1 LPEWSNRLAELALA
15 CAGAF
20 PSEQSLRLRDLR
32 ELLAGAPQPAARPGT
47 SVPDWPTFDAML
59 RAEAWESAA
68 LSLLGEDCGYMLSRG
83 AGGRHIASVILPGR
97 SEESTASGDTAALA
111 LAAALAMALQD
122 APMLFGD
129 LGDTTS
135 PPAMRLN

>member
-1 LPEWSNRLAELALA
+1 MAELALA

-20 PSEQSLRLRDLR
+20 PSEQSARLRDLR
-32 ELLAGAPQPAARPGT
+32 DILAGAPDPAARLG
-47 SVPDWPTFDAML
+47 SNVPDWKSFDAMC

-97 SEESTASGDTAALA
+97 AEEATASADTAALA

-129 LGDTTS
+129 LGDTAS
-135 PPAMRLN
+135 RPALRLN